1 MGLPLE
7 RATFGWVSLALTFQ
21 QFKSSNLVL
30 TCYVLLHTKGIIKCH
45 SRELAL
51 LGDYPLNAV
60 ELNVKTGN
68 REDPFRLRV
77 F

>member
-1 MGLPLE
+1 MGFPLE
-7 RATFGWVSLALTFQ
+7 KATFGWVSLTLTLQ
-21 QFKSSNLVL
+21 QFKSSSLVF
-30 TCYVLLHTKGIIKCH
+30 TCYVVLHSTGIIKYH

-60 ELNVKTGN
+60 ELNVETG
-68 REDPFRLRV
+68 DPFCLGV